1 MTAASWASA
10 LGLDEPQ
17 LAHLGKLAQAD
28 AKRGATEDAE
38 TQLDLLLMLD
48 PSRRETWTQYLEFH
62 RRQGDTDAVEA
73 MEEVM
78 SWFA

>member
-1 MTAASWASA
+1 MTTASWASA

-38 TQLDLLLMLD
+38 TQLDILLMLD
-48 PSRRETWTQYLEFH
+48 LTRSETWTQYIAFH
-62 RRQGDTDAVEA
+62 RREGNTDMVEA
-73 MEEVM
+73 MQEVM
-78 SWFA
+78 SWFV